1 MLFDYALSGLVEM
14 AFFDARM
21 MRNFPASQA
30 SPRWW
35 NNYTNGVVLR

>member
-14 AFFDARM
+14 ALFEARM
-21 MRNFPASQA
+21 ISNFRPSQA
-30 SPRWW
+30 SLRWW